1 MSTVRRLGHLE
12 ADVMQR
18 LWAWDRPATVRE
30 VLEDLVRERPLA
42 YTTVMTVMDNLHS
55 KGMVRR
61 EKRGK
66 AYAYSAVASREE
78 HTAEQLEQLLA
89 QSSDRSAALLHFV
102 ERLGPDEAAELR
114 ALLSDREAG
123 RGADGEAEGR

>member
-18 LWAWDRPATVRE
+18 LWTWGRPATVRE
-30 VLEDLVRERPLA
+30 VLEDLVQERPLA

-55 KGMVRR
+55 KGMVAR

-66 AYAYSAVASREE
+66 AYLYSPVASREQ
-78 HTAEQLEQLLA
+78 HTADQLEHLLA
-89 QSSDRSAALLHFV
+89 QSADRSAALMHFV
-102 ERLGPDEAAELR
+102 ERLSPDEAAELR
-114 ALLSDREAG
+114 ALLAPRD
-123 RGADGEAEGR
+123 EGP